1 MSLYKIVIIVKIII
15 IHSFLFY
22 CLLCNHT
29 FQTNPNS
36 TTNFSKLFNYT
47 APSLPFYTFLQ
58 VHVCECL
65 ISQIPKDRFMKS
77 FYPSLLRLA
86 RDDVANMRLAVGR
99 VSHIGWLSGVAGNE
113 IRALLSSNGSDRD
126 VSFFAVPP
134 SLRKDVE
141 HLDYSEWKTREE
153 RYKEKKEK
161 IKLEGGNEGGNGGVN
176 GDGDGDDDEKGLLN
190 GDSKRRSDTIDD
202 VTF

>member
-1 MSLYKIVIIVKIII
+1 MRFV
-15 IHSFLFY
+15 F
-22 CLLCNHT
+22 
-29 FQTNPNS
+29 
-36 TTNFSKLFNYT
+36 
-47 APSLPFYTFLQ
+47 FYTFLKQ

-176 GDGDGDDDEKGLLN
+176 GDGDGDEDEKGLLS